1 MEGNSWSKVVNGK
14 LKRCTCGIGQYTCAI
29 TMENTF
35 LLVADGAQIHKIS
48 LFEGDVFRRDYIAN
62 LPGMTKNL
70 MTIEKVD
77 TSYAFRR
84 YGGCASR

>member
-62 LPGMTKNL
+62 LPGMTKNS
-70 MTIEKVD
+70 MAIEN
-77 TSYAFRR
+77 FII
-84 YGGCASR
+84 